1 MPEQYQIYF
10 SSRGSNAIAD
20 TISGLGLIK
29 ITYLMNWDGFLPKK
43 YKRFLCQFIFKSENY
58 STTNGTVLTD
68 NGFVNIQ
75 MGSLYS
81 FNGDSRSN
89 NIGIIYPVITT
100 YTPNGNCSSYYNST
114 NNDNNQ
120 FYMDYPLSQ
129 NVVISLNRF
138 NNTAMANMQNYCL
151 ILNMVGVS
159 DSDDAND
166 NR

>member
-1 MPEQYQIYF
+1 MPEQYQVYF
-10 SSRGSNAIAD
+10 SSRASNAIQDA
-20 TISGLGLIK
+20 TLGLNK

-43 YKRFLCQFIFKSENY
+43 YKRFLCQFVFKSENY
-58 STTNGTVLTD
+58 ASNTGGVLTD

-89 NIGIIYPVITT
+89 NIGIIYPVVTT
-100 YTPNGNCSSYYNST
+100 FTNQSNCSSFYNST

-129 NVVISLNRF
+129 NVVITLNRF
-138 NNTAMANMQNYCL
+138 DNTVMHNMPHYCL
-151 ILNMVGVS
+151 ILNMVGVT
-159 DSDDAND
+159 DTDDKND
-166 NR
+166 NM